1 MGGNA
6 WCTGRISNPSN
17 NLDHRST
24 WVSKWTWKI
33 HPNNAVI
40 LLWDNRKMI
49 IFKIYANLVGNVR
62 FFYNILGH
70 LKLPQL
76 YPSDQRPEVWWLWLH
91 RCFGWHELEK
101 HLAVMENATM
111 LCPPFLWKLPW
122 KKNFQERNISRC
134 ASLVCCSLKRPF
146 GQLVANGI
154 RFWWVS
160 PFSPHSDSGSVLFF
174 LVKRWQDLG
183 DGSSNSCK
191 PPANQ
196 RKTSGFPTIF
206 YLNPQSSQIKKVQE
220 AWHHICDGKGR
231 MTSRINI
238 N

>member
-1 MGGNA
+1 MQ
-6 WCTGRISNPSN
+6 
-17 NLDHRST
+17 
-24 WVSKWTWKI
+24 
-33 HPNNAVI
+33 I
-40 LLWDNRKMI
+40 LLGMS
-49 IFKIYANLVGNVR
+49 G

-91 RCFGWHELEK
+91 RCFGWHELGSDGKRNHAMPPFFVETALKKEFPGEK
-101 HLAVMENATM
+101 HFQMCQLGM
-111 LCPPFLWKLPW
+111 LLFETPFW
-122 KKNFQERNISRC
+122 S
-134 ASLVCCSLKRPF
+134 VG
-146 GQLVANGI
+146 GQWNQV
-154 RFWWVS
+154 WWVS

-174 LVKRWQDLG
+174 LVRRWQDLG